1 MVDSGQSLSHYTIL
15 RPLGKGGMGEVFLA
29 EDTVL
34 GRKVALKFLAKD
46 ALQDPVARSRFL
58 REAKSAAAIDD
69 PFICKIYETG
79 EVDGE
84 PFIAMEYVEGE
95 SLGQRIDRGPMSLE
109 EVVTTAAE
117 IAEALGVAH
126 EHGIIHRD
134 LKPSN
139 IMLTTQGHAKV
150 LDFGLAKQI
159 FTPGEMDTS
168 AETAS
173 SDDLTGRGVTLGTLS
188 YMSPEQLRGLPLTPR
203 SDVFSFGIVLHEML
217 TGKHP
222 FARHTSPET
231 MSAIMTD
238 PAPSPENK
246 GGKIPPELTE
256 RFSPRT
262 LKIGTRMRP
271 KSPPTFRQF
280 ARPLRPKR
288 RSVSIPSGSRWL

>member
-46 ALQDPVARSRFL
+46 AITDPVARGRFL

-84 PFIAMEYVEGE
+84 PFIAMEYIEGE
-95 SLGQRIDRGPMSLE
+95 SLGARIAREPMSLE
-109 EVVTTAAE
+109 EVVTTASE

-150 LDFGLAKQI
+150 LDFGLAKQV
-159 FTPGEMDTS
+159 FSPGEMDTS
-168 AETAS
+168 ADTA
-173 SDDLTGRGVTLGTLS
+173 
-188 YMSPEQLRGLPLTPR
+188 
-203 SDVFSFGIVLHEML
+203 I
-217 TGKHP
+217 
-222 FARHTSPET
+222 
-231 MSAIMTD
+231 
-238 PAPSPENK
+238 
-246 GGKIPPELTE
+246 
-256 RFSPRT
+256 
-262 LKIGTRMRP
+262 
-271 KSPPTFRQF
+271 
-280 ARPLRPKR
+280 KR
-288 RSVSIPSGSRWL
+288 RSHRPRSHPRHAFLHVSRTAAGTPADPEKRCLFVRNRPPRNADRRAPLCSPNLARNH